1 MPEIGNGKIGA
12 SVYIQKAKHAI
23 GLDHKRPYVRK
34 GKRYYRPYR
43 NYYASFPGDEV
54 WEILCNAGY
63 AEHGK
68 VRDLRNGTKGC
79 TFWLTRAGLDWL
91 GKELNI
97 HIFDESR

>member
-1 MPEIGNGKIGA
+1 MLELGNGKVGA
-12 SVYIQKAKHAI
+12 SVYIKKAKHAI

-43 NYYASFPGDEV
+43 NYYASFPDDEA
-54 WEILCNAGY
+54 WEVLCYAGY
-63 AEHGK
+63 AKRGEIHDRG
-68 VRDLRNGTKGC
+68 NGTMGC

-97 HIFDESR
+97 YIFDESR